1 MGEFSAASSC
11 QRIVQEHP
19 SSLGPRGTAWSL
31 LCGCRISLFMYKE
44 TEGAGCWWL
53 VRWLIFLLRKLY
65 PLFFFYSI
73 GCLGENANHHK
84 YCNCNK
90 FSQNWNACDFKMC
103 DCKLIFLS
111 CGLLRFFLSRMLL
124 LL

>member
-65 PLFFFYSI
+65 PLFFFIPLVASVKMLIIISI
-73 GCLGENANHHK
+73 VIATN
-84 YCNCNK
+84 
-90 FSQNWNACDFKMC
+90 S
-103 DCKLIFLS
+103 
-111 CGLLRFFLSRMLL
+111 LRIGMHVTSKCVIAS
-124 LL
+124 